1 LGTRRDFVKSA
12 AVLAGAASVWSC
24 GGRVREPDAGEFD
37 FIIVGAGSS
46 GCVLASRLS
55 ARADVRVLVVEAG
68 GPETDPAIARPGQW
82 TTLIGGALDWGYRTE
97 PEPGLD
103 GRTIAWP
110 RGRSIGGSSTIN
122 AMSYVRG
129 HRLCFDRWAERAD
142 ESWSYRALLPYFR
155 SLEDNSHQP
164 SEYIGSDGPL
174 AVSDQTDPHAG
185 HLAFLEAARIRGFAA
200 DPLWE
205 FNNPEHEGGAGFY
218 QKNIKDGRRHSA
230 AAAFLTPVLDRPN
243 LSVWSWTRMRRLLVS
258 GRRVEG
264 IECLRDGAVVQARAT
279 RGVVLAAGAIE
290 SPKILMLSGIGPAD
304 ALARHGIPVV
314 ADAPDVGSNL
324 HDRPRV
330 AVRWAGTTVL
340 PPSSVSAGLFARSAG
355 GTATEPPDIQFYVGR
370 GVDVPDEAIT
380 LTVAVGMPKSR
391 GSIAL
396 RSSDPDIA
404 PVIRAGY
411 FEDARDMDVM
421 IEGIQLARAL
431 GESRAYDG
439 LRGEMLLPAPGEVS
453 SDALRAFVRRTAD
466 TIFHPVGTC
475 RMGADARSV
484 VDSSLRVRGV
494 DGLWIADASIIPEL
508 VNAQTHAACL
518 MIGARAAAIL
528 LQRA

>member
-1 LGTRRDFVKSA
+1 ML
-12 AVLAGAASVWSC
+12 LGAASVWSC
-24 GGRVREPDAGEFD
+24 GGLVRETDADEYD

-46 GCVLASRLS
+46 GCVLANHLT
-55 ARADVRVLVVEAG
+55 ARADLRVLVVEAG
-68 GPETDPAIARPGQW
+68 GPETDPAITRPGQW
-82 TTLIGGALDWGYRTE
+82 TTLIGSALDWGYTTE
-97 PEPGLD
+97 PEPGLG

-129 HRLCFDRWAERAD
+129 HRLCFDRWADLAD
-142 ESWSYRALLPYFR
+142 ASWSYGALLPYFR
-155 SLEDNSHQP
+155 SVEDNSHPP

-185 HLAFLEAARIRGFAA
+185 HLAFLEAARDLGFVA
-200 DPLWE
+200 DPRWE
-205 FNNPEHEGGAGFY
+205 FNNPAHEGGAGFY

-243 LSVWSWTRMRRLLVS
+243 LTVWPHTRMRRLLVT
-258 GRRVEG
+258 GARVDG
-264 IECLRDGAVVQARAT
+264 IECLRDGRLTQVRAT
-279 RGVVLAAGAIE
+279 RGVVLAAGAID

-304 ALARHGIPVV
+304 ALGRLRIPVRV
-314 ADAPDVGSNL
+314 DAPDVGANL

-330 AVRWAGTTVL
+330 AIRWVGRTQL
-340 PPSSVSAGLFARSAG
+340 PPSSVSAGLFTRSTG
-355 GTATEPPDIQFYVGR
+355 GTTAEPPDIQFYVGR
-370 GVDVPDEAIT
+370 GVDAPDEAIT

-391 GSIAL
+391 GSVAL
-396 RSSDPDIA
+396 RSTDPDAA

-411 FEDARDMDVM
+411 FADTRDMNVLV
-421 IEGIQLARAL
+421 EGIRLARAL

-439 LRGEMLLPAPGEVS
+439 LRGQIVAPSPGEVS
-453 SDALRAFVRRTAD
+453 PDALRAFVRRTAD

-484 VDSSLRVRGV
+484 VDPSLRVRGV
-494 DGLWIADASIIPEL
+494 DGLWVADASIMPEL

-528 LQRA
+528 QG

>member
-1 LGTRRDFVKSA
+1 LGTRRDFVKGA
-12 AVLAGAASVWSC
+12 AALVGAASVWSC
-24 GGRVREPDAGEFD
+24 GARVPESDESEYD

-46 GCVLASRLS
+46 GCVLANRLS
-55 ARADVRVLVVEAG
+55 AASGVRVLVVEAG
-68 GPETDPAIARPGQW
+68 GPEVDPAIARPGQW
-82 TTLIGGALDWGYRTE
+82 TTLIGGHLDWGHVTE
-97 PEPGLD
+97 PEPGLE
-103 GRTIAWP
+103 GRVIAWP

-142 ESWSYRALLPYFR
+142 ASWSYRALLPYFR

-174 AVSDQTDPHAG
+174 AVSDQADPHAG
-185 HLAFLEAARIRGFAA
+185 HLAFLEAARTLGFAA

-230 AAAFLTPVLDRPN
+230 ASAFLTPVLDRPN
-243 LSVWSWTRMRRLLVS
+243 LSVWSRTMMRRLLINGS
-258 GRRVEG
+258 RVEG
-264 IECLRDGAVVQARAT
+264 IECLRGGAIVQARAT

-290 SPKILMLSGIGPAD
+290 SPKVLMLSGIGPAD
-304 ALARHGIPVV
+304 ALARHGIRVLV
-314 ADAPDVGSNL
+314 DAPEVGSNL

-330 AVRWAGTTVL
+330 AVRWAGTAAL
-340 PPSSVSAGLFARSAG
+340 PPSSVSAGLFTRSAG
-355 GTATEPPDIQFYVGR
+355 GPTTEPPDIQFYVGR
-370 GVDVPDEAIT
+370 GVDLPDEAIT

-396 RSSDPDIA
+396 RSADPDAA

-421 IEGIQLARAL
+421 LEGIRLARAL
-431 GESRAYDG
+431 GESRAYAG
-439 LRGEMLLPAPGEVS
+439 LRGEMQLPASRDVS

-484 VDSSLRVRGV
+484 VDPSLRVRGV
-494 DGLWIADASIIPEL
+494 DGLWVADASIMPEL

-518 MIGARAAAIL
+518 MIGARAADL
-528 LQRA
+528 V